1 MPMPLVSSKVR
12 YRFFLES
19 SAQTCWQVI
28 VAVTAMPLCVRF
40 GAFRRNQSF
49 FPSLLRQIRYPL
61 RMKAQRKFRTPLIV
75 CGYVKDYSFQPEIS
89 VVRATP

>member
-1 MPMPLVSSKVR
+1 MPMPFVSSKVR

-28 VAVTAMPLCVRF
+28 VAMTASPLWLRF
-40 GAFRRNQSF
+40 GAFYRNQSF
-49 FPSLLRQIRYPL
+49 TPFRFTQIIYPL
-61 RMKAQRKFRTPLIV
+61 LMKAQRKFRTPLIV

-89 VVRATP
+89 VVRVTP